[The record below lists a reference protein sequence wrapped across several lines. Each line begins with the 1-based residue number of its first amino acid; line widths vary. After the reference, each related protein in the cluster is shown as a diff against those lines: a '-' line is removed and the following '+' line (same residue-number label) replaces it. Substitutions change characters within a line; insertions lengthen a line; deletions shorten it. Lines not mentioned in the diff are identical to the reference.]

1 MKMYCPKCK
10 SEHII
15 ELKPTII
22 HNRIQSGTAIQT
34 WNPHEQ
40 DLIQNIPAF
49 NFQCQDCQT
58 MFSVDSK

>member
-49 NFQCQDCQT
+49 NFQCQDC
-58 MFSVDSK
+58 